1 MAEGFFER
9 HPQLHVAVQELT
21 RRPPTRNTAGLRLG
35 NMLQIRD
42 LWAEELEAALNGAKS
57 PQQALDD
64 AVARGNQVLRVFQQR
79 TKK

>member
-1 MAEGFFER
+1 M
-9 HPQLHVAVQELT
+9 QELT

-57 PQQALDD
+57 PQEALDD